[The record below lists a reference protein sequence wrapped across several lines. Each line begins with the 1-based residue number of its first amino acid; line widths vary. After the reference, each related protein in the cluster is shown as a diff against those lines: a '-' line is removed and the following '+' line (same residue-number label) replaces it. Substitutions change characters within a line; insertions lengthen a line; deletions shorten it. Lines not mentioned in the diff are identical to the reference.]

1 MRENNIDVEPNELRL
16 RVESWN
22 MLTDTGSSGH
32 RNVGCSRMP
41 FRSGQPKTPGSG
53 RKRGVPDKRTRIARE
68 GAKTAIELLSRK
80 GLDPISVQQELIQV
94 MRDVADVILGRDKP
108 DAPPLAERISN
119 LPPGRLELALK
130 AIDMACHAQSRL
142 TAFRY
147 PKLEQVTVN
156 DAMADQ
162 TGAA

>member
-1 MRENNIDVEPNELRL
+1 
-16 RVESWN
+16 
-22 MLTDTGSSGH
+22 
-32 RNVGCSRMP
+32 MP
-41 FRSGQPKTPGSG
+41 FVAGQPKTPGSG

-130 AIDMACHAQSRL
+130 AIDMACQAQSRL

-147 PKLEQVTVN
+147 PKLQQVTVN

-162 TGAA
+162 TGAAEMEYFRRIIVRPGDIVSGREPVVIDASYPLGTAGGN